1 MGEERAVKMKSVM
14 STCIRMI
21 LVVAIATGV
30 MASPIWGQEIET
42 AVTSFVIGGVTL
54 QEDVKNPPVPS
65 GMQRFEITMNKPVV
79 TLNELRE
86 PETLPY
92 FDGDSIA
99 IATITKYFDIDRDFI
114 SYPPDLI
121 VEVLTAPDLSA
132 SVDGFT
138 LTGTINLPDSMSY
151 QVLIGESDP
160 DPIDEQQQYFF
171 GTSELPDAVISG
183 VGTLPDGFTVNTR
196 SHPGGVAIIDPER
209 FVTAFP
215 YYQEWD
221 DLIIL
226 SMVRIA
232 DFNEQQIFE
241 IKQVPDGTYAMMMG
255 ADLFDAMGNRFR
267 SLTPRGINLT
277 TGEVDST
284 EFVHVI
290 GGKSVTDLQMMLQIV
305 PRDPE
310 PQISEILE
318 VKVQKLNAET
328 KSFVIQPINQQI
340 QIDASEALTVSPG
353 QISAEDILKIFLFH
367 NPDDFARIIFPITDL
382 MVGDTVSLLGTYTSE
397 TMFQA
402 FIVIRH
408 ESPLARN
415 GDIDGDGDVDFSDFL
430 LFTSAFGTI
439 EGGIGYNPA
448 ADLDGDGA
456 VVFSDF
462 LIFASAF
469 GKSVG

>member
-1 MGEERAVKMKSVM
+1 MKSVM
-14 STCIRMI
+14 STYIRLI
-21 LVVAIATGV
+21 LVVALTTGV
-30 MASPIWGQEIET
+30 MGSPIWGQEIET

-54 QEDVKNPPVPS
+54 QENVKNPPVPS

-79 TLNELRE
+79 TFNELRE

-132 SVDGFT
+132 SADGFT

-183 VGTLPDGFTVNTR
+183 VGTLPDGFTMNR
-196 SHPGGVAIIDPER
+196 DSHPGGAAIIDPER
-209 FVTAFP
+209 FVKAFP
-215 YYQEWD
+215 YYQEFD
-221 DLIIL
+221 DLILL

-232 DFNEQQIFE
+232 DFNEQQMFE
-241 IKQVPDGTYAMMMG
+241 IKHVPDGAYAMIMG
-255 ADLFDAMGNRFR
+255 ADLLDSVGNRFQ

-290 GGKSVTDLQMMLQIV
+290 GGKSVTDLQMMFQIV
-305 PRDPE
+305 PREPE
-310 PQISEILE
+310 PQISEIME
-318 VKVQKLNAET
+318 INVQSVSVET
-328 KSFVIQPINQQI
+328 NSFVIQLGNQQI
-340 QIDASEALTVSPG
+340 QIDASNALMVALD
-353 QISAEDILKIFLFH
+353 QKNAEDILEIFFSGNAEDLLQF
-367 NPDDFARIIFPITDL
+367 FFPITDL
-382 MVGDTVSLLGTYTSE
+382 MAGDTVSILGLSLSE

-402 FIVIRH
+402 LMVIRH

-430 LFTSAFGTI
+430 LFASAFGTI
-439 EGGIGYNPA
+439 EGETGYNPA

-469 GKSVG
+469 GKPVG

>member
-1 MGEERAVKMKSVM
+1 MDSVM

-21 LVVAIATGV
+21 IVVAIATGV
-30 MASPIWGQEIET
+30 MGSTGWAQEIEP

-79 TLNELRE
+79 TFNELRE

-92 FDGDSIA
+92 FDGDSITQV
-99 IATITKYFDIDRDFI
+99 TITGYFDIDRDFI

-121 VEVLTAPDLSA
+121 VEVLTAPDLAASA
-132 SVDGFT
+132 DGFT

-183 VGTLPDGFTVNTR
+183 VGTLPDGFTINR
-196 SHPGGVAIIDPER
+196 DSHPGGAAIIDPER
-209 FVTAFP
+209 FVKVFP
-215 YYQEWD
+215 YYQEFD
-221 DLIIL
+221 DLILL
-226 SMVRIA
+226 SIVRIA
-232 DFNEQQIFE
+232 DFNEQQMFE
-241 IKQVPDGTYAMMMG
+241 IKHVPDGAYAMIMG

-318 VKVQKLNAET
+318 VRVQSVNAET
-328 KSFVIQPINQQI
+328 KSFVIQPGNQQI
-340 QIDASEALTVSPG
+340 QIDASEALAVSPD
-353 QISAEDILKIFLFH
+353 QISAEEILKIFLF
-367 NPDDFARIIFPITDL
+367 NSDDFARIIFPITDL
-382 MVGDTVSLLGTYTSE
+382 MVGDTVSLLGTYTSK

-415 GDIDGDGDVDFSDFL
+415 GDIDGDGDVDFSDFI

-469 GKSVG
+469 GKPVG

>member
-1 MGEERAVKMKSVM
+1 MDSVM
-14 STCIRMI
+14 STCIRRI
-21 LVVAIATGV
+21 LAVAIATGV
-30 MASPIWGQEIET
+30 MGSPIWGQEIET
-42 AVTSFVIGGVTL
+42 AVTSFVIGDVTL

-79 TLNELRE
+79 TVRELEE
-86 PETLPY
+86 PYTLPY

-99 IATITKYFDIDRDFI
+99 IATITRRYDIDRDPI

-121 VEVLTAPDLSA
+121 IEVLTAPDLSA
-132 SVDGFT
+132 SADGFT

-196 SHPGGVAIIDPER
+196 SHPGGAIIIDPER

-232 DFNEQQIFE
+232 DFNEQQMFE
-241 IKQVPDGTYAMMMG
+241 IKHIPDGAYAMIMG
-255 ADLFDAMGNRFR
+255 ADLLDSVGNRFR

-284 EFVHVI
+284 ELVQVVN
-290 GGKSVTDLQMMLQIV
+290 GKSVTDLQMMLQIV

-310 PQISEILE
+310 PVISEILE
-318 VKVQKLNAET
+318 VKVQSVNAET
-328 KSFVIQPINQQI
+328 KSFVIQPGNQQI

-430 LFTSAFGTI
+430 LFTSAFGTM
-439 EGGIGYNPA
+439 EGEPEYNPA

-462 LIFASAF
+462 LIFANAF
-469 GKSVG
+469 GKPVG